1 MSEFAQEDYQ
11 SFGPRNARGLVG
23 HERAEQTLI
32 SAWGSGRL
40 PHAWL
45 ITGPKGVGK
54 ATLAFRF
61 ARFVLAKDELG
72 TGPTSLAIAE
82 GSLGFQRVAGFG
94 HPGLLTIERGWN
106 DKRGRWRGEIGV
118 DDVRRMQ
125 PFFGLK
131 PEAGQW
137 RICIIDAADEMNR
150 NAANAALK
158 TIEEPPERGLILL
171 VASAPGRLLPTI
183 RSRCRTLALQ
193 PLSETQVT
201 DILADKRP
209 DTSDEDRHAAA
220 RLAEGSAG
228 RAIAIAD
235 AGGAALY
242 GEMIALVA
250 DLPRLDIGR
259 LNAYIDRLARPTAEP
274 AYRAA
279 TDLLR
284 RWLAALVKAGGGV
297 VPQDA
302 VPGEGEGIGRLASR
316 LGLDR
321 RLALWDKV
329 CFLLDKADS
338 ANLDRRQVL
347 LSAFLA
353 IENAA
358 RG

>member
-11 SFGPRNARGLVG
+11 SFGPRNASQLIG
-23 HERAEQTLI
+23 HERAEKTLLA
-32 SAWGSGRL
+32 AWGSGRL

-45 ITGPKGVGK
+45 ITGPKGIGK

-72 TGPTSLAIAE
+72 ADPASLAIAE
-82 GSLGFQRVAGFG
+82 DNPTFQRVAGFG
-94 HPGLLTIERGWN
+94 HPGLKTVERAWD
-106 DKRGRWRGEIGV
+106 DKGNRWRGEIV
-118 DDVRRMQ
+118 AKDVRQ
-125 PFFGLK
+125 LTKFFAMT
-131 PEAGQW
+131 PEPGQW
-137 RICIIDAADEMNR
+137 RVCIIDAADEMNIV
-150 NAANAALK
+150 AANAALK
-158 TIEEPPERGLILL
+158 NIEEPPERGLILL
-171 VASAPGRLLPTI
+171 LASAPGRLLPTI

-193 PLSETQVT
+193 PLTETQVAQ
-201 DILADKRP
+201 ILADKRP
-209 DTSDEDRHAAA
+209 ELPDEDRRAAA

-228 RAIAIAD
+228 RAIALVD

-297 VPQDA
+297 TPQDA

-316 LGLDR
+316 LRLDR

>member
-1 MSEFAQEDYQ
+1 MSEFAQEDFQ
-11 SFGPRNARGLVG
+11 SFGPRNAPGLVG
-23 HERAEQTLI
+23 HEQAEQSLLA
-32 SAWGSGRL
+32 AWGSGRL

-45 ITGPKGVGK
+45 ITGPKGIGK
-54 ATLAFRF
+54 ATLVFRF
-61 ARFVLAKDELG
+61 ARFVLAKDEPG
-72 TGPTSLAIAE
+72 TDPA
-82 GSLGFQRVAGFG
+82 SLGVAEDSPSFLRVAGFG
-94 HPGLLTIERGWN
+94 HPGLLTIERGWD

-118 DDVRRMQ
+118 DDVRRLQ
-125 PFFGLK
+125 PFFGMK
-131 PEAGQW
+131 PEEGQW
-137 RICIIDAADEMNR
+137 RVCVIDAADEMNR
-150 NAANAALK
+150 NAGNAALK
-158 TIEEPPERGLILL
+158 TIEEPPEKALILL

-193 PLSETQVT
+193 PLSETQVVE
-201 DILADKRP
+201 ILADKRP
-209 DTSDEDRHAAA
+209 EISEEDRRAAA

-228 RAIAIAD
+228 RAIALAD

-250 DLPRLDIGR
+250 DLPRLDVGR
-259 LNAYIDRLARPTAEP
+259 LNAYIDRLARPAAEP

-279 TDLLR
+279 SDLLR
-284 RWLAALVKAGGGV
+284 RWLARLVKAGGDTL
-297 VPQDA
+297 PADA

-329 CFLLDKADS
+329 CFLLDRADS

-353 IENAA
+353 IETAA

>member
-1 MSEFAQEDYQ
+1 MSEFSQEDFQ
-11 SFGPRNARGLVG
+11 SFGPRNASDLLG
-23 HERAEQTLI
+23 HEAAEQTLLA
-32 SAWGSGRL
+32 SWGSGRL

-45 ITGPKGVGK
+45 ITGPKGIGK

-61 ARFVLAKDELG
+61 ARFVLAKDEKG
-72 TGPTSLAIAE
+72 TDPASLAI
-82 GSLGFQRVAGFG
+82 SRDSPGFGRVAGFA
-94 HPGLLTIERGWN
+94 HPGLLTIERGWD
-106 DKRGRWRGEIGV
+106 DKRGRWRGEIV
-118 DDVRRMQ
+118 VADVRDLTK
-125 PFFGLK
+125 FFALT
-131 PEAGQW
+131 PEPGQW
-137 RICIIDAADEMNR
+137 RVCVIDAADEMNLV
-150 NAANAALK
+150 AANAALK
-158 TIEEPPERGLILL
+158 NLEEPPERGLILL

-193 PLSETQVT
+193 PLSEAEVT
-201 DILADKRP
+201 KILADKRP
-209 DTSDEDRHAAA
+209 DMTEEDRRAAA

-228 RAIAIAD
+228 RAIALAD

-259 LNAYIDRLARPTAEP
+259 LNAYIDRLARPAAEP
-274 AYRAA
+274 AYRAVS
-279 TDLLR
+279 DLLR
-284 RWLAALVKAGGGV
+284 RWLAALVKAGGET
-297 VPQDA
+297 PPADA

-329 CFLLDKADS
+329 CFLLDRADS

-353 IENAA
+353 IETAA

>member
-1 MSEFAQEDYQ
+1 MSELNQEEYQ
-11 SFGPRNARGLVG
+11 SFGPRTARDLIG
-23 HERAEQTLI
+23 HEGAQQSLLA
-32 SAWGSGRL
+32 AWDSGRL

-45 ITGPKGVGK
+45 ITGPKGIGK

-61 ARFVLAKDELG
+61 ARFVLAKDEPDVDLS
-72 TGPTSLAIAE
+72 SLAISENSAT
-82 GSLGFQRVAGFG
+82 FQHVAGFG
-94 HPGLLTIERGWN
+94 HPGLLTIERGWD
-106 DKRGRWRGEIGV
+106 DKRSRWRGEIGV
-118 DDVRRMQ
+118 DDVRRLQ
-125 PFFGLK
+125 PFFGMK
-131 PEAGQW
+131 PEPGQW
-137 RICIIDAADEMNR
+137 RVCVIDAADEMNR

-158 TIEEPPERGLILL
+158 TIEEPPDRGLILL
-171 VASAPGRLLPTI
+171 LASAPGRLLPTI

-193 PLSETQVT
+193 PLSEEQVA

-209 DTSDEDRHAAA
+209 DLPEEDRRAAA

-228 RAIAIAD
+228 RAIALAD

-250 DLPRLDIGR
+250 DLPRLDVGR
-259 LNAYIDRLARPTAEP
+259 LNAYIDRLARPAAEP

-284 RWLAALVKAGGGV
+284 RWLARLVKAGQVSEGG
-297 VPQDA
+297 
-302 VPGEGEGIGRLASR
+302 VPGEEEGLGRLASR
-316 LGLDR
+316 VALDR
-321 RLALWDKV
+321 RLALWEKV
-329 CFLLDKADS
+329 CFLLDRADS

-353 IENAA
+353 IETAA